1 MTDTELVYSES
12 LRAVLAGDVQLDAL
26 FCIAAAVSN
35 YILSLE
41 KLSSVVPSEAA
52 EDLVAFAILCLEVSS

>member
-1 MTDTELVYSES
+1 MTETELVYSEN
-12 LRAVLAGDVQLDAL
+12 LRAILAGDVQLDAL

-41 KLSSVVPSEAA
+41 KLCNVVPSEAV
-52 EDLVAFAILCLEVSS
+52 EDLVAFAILCLEVGS